1 MQRPWG
7 GSIPETQ
14 CVWRGVDVKKRGDT
28 VREVMGGRAV
38 RCTIQKKLAL
48 TVGKMGVLSGLLC
61 SGTPLATQAGEG
73 QGRSGAGREASAVNG
88 QVGLSYENWHL
99 YGKTLG

>member
-1 MQRPWG
+1 MCLERSGRKEERRHSQRSNG
-7 GSIPETQ
+7 G
-14 CVWRGVDVKKRGDT
+14 G
-28 VREVMGGRAV
+28 AV